1 MINRNAYTSLLESIQ
16 EATTAPKVKVAASTS
31 SPVVRRQKDSM
42 GAGKKSVQWGDP
54 AIGGAMNATELAQ
67 FLNKQSE
74 KASGTSQSTSTD
86 DNVLGSR
93 GNGSSA
99 MRSSTSTPSAKS
111 SKSSVSNMS
120 SVSAKSSGVSGKFS
134 GGSGKSSGVSAPET
148 GVSSSSA
155 KKNAASLSGSKSGSG
170 LPKKK
175 FSKSS
180 SRVSRETSGGSVG
193 KFASTGR
200 MSASRTVA
208 DSVEY
213 ALNAI
218 VEENLMEWPLMIN
231 GILVHNATQ
240 LAGALNSN
248 PSGSKAQGKISSAQG
263 APTPTGSRPKTR
275 PNMSSSNR
283 SISGKVSGTGS
294 APRAPKGPGPGA
306 SVMDSVE
313 WDELD
318 EILAEGIELYGED
331 TFAEIL
337 ADFVDTGELSEEL
350 ADLLD

>member
-99 MRSSTSTPSAKS
+99 MRSSTSTP
-111 SKSSVSNMS
+111 
-120 SVSAKSSGVSGKFS
+120 SAKSSGVSGKFS

>member
-16 EATTAPKVKVAASTS
+16 EATTASKVAASTS

-120 SVSAKSSGVSGKFS
+120 SLSAKSSGV
-134 GGSGKSSGVSAPET
+134 SGKSSGVSAPET

-175 FSKSS
+175 FSKPS
-180 SRVSRETSGGSVG
+180 SRVSRETTGGSVG

-218 VEENLMEWPLMIN
+218 VEENLMEWPLMVN

-240 LAGALNSN
+240 LAGALASN

-283 SISGKVSGTGS
+283 SISSKVSGTVS
-294 APRAPKGPGPGA
+294 APRAPKGPGA

-337 ADFVDTGELSEEL
+337 ADFADTGEISEEL

>member
-16 EATTAPKVKVAASTS
+16 EATTASKVAASTS

-120 SVSAKSSGVSGKFS
+120 SLSAKSSGV
-134 GGSGKSSGVSAPET
+134 SGKSSGVSAPET

-175 FSKSS
+175 FSKPS
-180 SRVSRETSGGSVG
+180 SRVSRETTGGSVG

-218 VEENLMEWPLMIN
+218 MEENLMEWPLMVN

-240 LAGALNSN
+240 LAGALASN

-283 SISGKVSGTGS
+283 SISSKVSGTVS
-294 APRAPKGPGPGA
+294 APRAPKGPGA

-337 ADFVDTGELSEEL
+337 ADFADTGEISEEL